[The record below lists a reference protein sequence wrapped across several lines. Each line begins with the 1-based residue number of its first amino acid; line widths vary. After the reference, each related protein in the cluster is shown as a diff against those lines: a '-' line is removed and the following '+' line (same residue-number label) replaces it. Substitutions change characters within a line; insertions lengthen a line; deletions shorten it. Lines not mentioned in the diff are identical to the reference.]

1 MGYNRPTKK
10 MKKFLIICCALFSFT
25 IAANAGCNTPA
36 FCGVYESVEVEYR
49 SGFSDVLIN
58 GKSYTVRK
66 NPYANSKSCAPDMN
80 WATCYEFCFSYNG
93 KTYFFNPC

>member
-25 IAANAGCNTPA
+25 IAANACKTPA
-36 FCGVYESVEVEYR
+36 FSGVYESIEVDY
-49 SGFSDVLIN
+49 SSTYSNVKIN
-58 GKSYTVRK
+58 GEYYAVRK